1 MRRIKVLGTAAIIC
15 GKYLQKL
22 HEMGAPAHKNQFRVI
37 CGCTSMADTNRQC
50 EAAGLDN
57 RTFQSGYTAETGNRK
72 ELELAGNG
80 GLFVEIAYDRYVSI
94 EDLLSRGQDSRE
106 DDGMEAMER

>member
-1 MRRIKVLGTAAIIC
+1 MKRIKVLGTSAIIR

-22 HEMGAPAHKNQFRVI
+22 HEMGVPVHKVQLRVI
-37 CGCTSMADTNRQC
+37 CGCTSMADANRQC

-57 RTFQSGYTAETGNRK
+57 RTLQSDYTSESGNDK

-80 GLFVEIAYDRYVSI
+80 GLFIEISNDKYVSVEELQEI
-94 EDLLSRGQDSRE
+94 NEMSQECEEKEL
-106 DDGMEAMER
+106 

>member
-1 MRRIKVLGTAAIIC
+1 MRRIKVLGTAAIIR

-22 HEMGAPAHKNQFRVI
+22 HEMGAPAHKDQFRVI
-37 CGCTSMADTNRQC
+37 CGCTGIADANRQC
-50 EAAGLDN
+50 EAAGLN
-57 RTFQSGYTAETGNRK
+57 NKTFQSGYTSETGNSK

-80 GLFVEIAYDRYVSI
+80 GLFVEIAYNRYVSV
-94 EDLLSRGQDSRE
+94 EELLPKGQDSRE